1 MTTMRARAAPF
12 RASSLLLLPLLVTA
26 AARAAEPPAAPQP
39 RLELGIGA
47 LAMVLPDYRGSDRY
61 GTRALPIPYM
71 VYRTERVQLSRE
83 GLRARLFSLDRVSAS
98 LSAAASLPGV
108 RDNPDRAGMP
118 QLDPTFEI
126 GPSLD
131 YVLHGEEEAAVRLK
145 LRLPAR
151 AVTAADGLHLKD
163 IGWTV
168 VPHLRLD
175 LAHQAGRLHWSHL
188 GSLGLVF
195 ATEDYHEYFY
205 GVAPEYADPLLNRPA
220 YDARGG
226 YSGARATFS
235 SVVRRAR
242 WRLGLF
248 ASYDWLEGAAF
259 ADSPLVRT
267 DHGLTAGLFVTYRVH
282 ASGVGTPLETEE

>member
-1 MTTMRARAAPF
+1 MRARAASF
-12 RASSLLLLPLLVTA
+12 RALPLLLLLLLA
-26 AARAAEPPAAPQP
+26 GAEAAEPPAAPQP
-39 RLELGIGA
+39 RLELGVGA
-47 LAMVLPDYRGSDRY
+47 LAMVLPDYRGSDQY
-61 GTRALPIPYM
+61 GTRALPIPYA

-83 GLRARLFSLDRVSAS
+83 GLRARLFALDRVTAS
-98 LSAAASLPGV
+98 ISAAASLPGV
-108 RDNPDRAGMP
+108 DDNPDRAGMP

-131 YVLHGEEEAAVRLK
+131 YVVHGAEDAPLRLK

-151 AVTAADGLHLKD
+151 AVTAADGRHLKD
-163 IGWTV
+163 IGWTF

-175 LAHQAGRLHWSHL
+175 LAHREGRLHWSHL
-188 GSLGLVF
+188 GSVGLVW

-205 GVAPEYADPLLNRPA
+205 GVARQYADAALDRPA
-220 YDARGG
+220 YDAPGG
-226 YSGARATFS
+226 YSGARLTFS

-248 ASYDWLEGAAF
+248 ASYDWLAGAAF
-259 ADSPLVRT
+259 EDSPLVRT
-267 DHGLTAGLFVTYRVH
+267 EHGLTTGLFLTYRVH

>member
-1 MTTMRARAAPF
+1 MRVRAVLSCVVPLLLAGGARAAD
-12 RASSLLLLPLLVTA
+12 
-26 AARAAEPPAAPQP
+26 PPAPAAQP

-47 LAMVLPDYRGSDRY
+47 LAMVLPDYRGSDQY
-61 GTRALPIPYM
+61 GTRALPIPYA

-83 GLRARLFSLDRVSAS
+83 GLRARLFALDRVTAS

-131 YVLHGEEEAAVRLK
+131 WLLHGEEDGHVRLK

-151 AVTAADGLHLKD
+151 AVTAADGRHLKD
-163 IGWTV
+163 IGWTF
-168 VPHLRLD
+168 VPHVRLD
-175 LAHQAGRLHWSHL
+175 LAQRAGGLHWSHL
-188 GSLGLVF
+188 GSLGLVW

-205 GVAPEYADPLLNRPA
+205 GVAPEYADPALGRPA
-220 YDARGG
+220 YDAHGG

-235 SVVRRAR
+235 TVVRRAR
-242 WRLGLF
+242 WRVGVF
-248 ASYDWLEGAAF
+248 AAYDALAGAAF
-259 ADSPLVRT
+259 DDSPLVKT
-267 DHGLTAGLFVTYRVH
+267 EHGLTGGLFVTYRVH